1 MLTAIETIA
10 GVLPRALSD
19 YPASADQS
27 LLSLLAERIHIE
39 PFNAMATAIFVVAI
53 LHTFA
58 TARFSALAHAL
69 QHAHDRQSIAEG
81 RSPRPSVRA
90 EALHFLGEV
99 EVVFGLWAIVLI
111 ATMTAYAGW
120 ETAKHYFTTT
130 VNYTE
135 PMFVVVI
142 MALAAT
148 RPIIASAE
156 GALRRVAALG
166 RATPAAWWIAILTLG
181 PLLGS
186 FITEPAAMTICAL
199 LLARQFFDLQPSARL
214 KYATL
219 GLLFVNVS
227 IGGTLTHFAA
237 PPVLMVARLWE
248 WNLPFM
254 LGHFGWRAALAIAGA
269 TLVYFIAFRRELKAL
284 ARRAPRPDV
293 DEPEERAAAA
303 PLLPVPAWI
312 TAVHM
317 AFMAWTVFTAHY
329 PALFIGGF
337 LIFLGFAK
345 ATSAYQSRI
354 ELKAPML
361 VGFFLAGLVIHGG
374 LQGWWIAPILGRL
387 SETPLYLA
395 STLLTAFNDNA
406 LITYLATLVPD
417 FSDPL
422 KIAVVEGAVT
432 GGGLTVIANAPNPA
446 GQALLG
452 RFFGNAVS
460 PFGLM
465 LGALVPTA
473 IAVAAFRLL

>member
-1 MLTAIETIA
+1 MLTAIETIS

-19 YPASADQS
+19 YPSSGDQS

-39 PFNAMATAIFVVAI
+39 PFNAIATAIFVLAI

-58 TARFSALAHAL
+58 TARFSTLAHAL
-69 QHAHDRQSIAEG
+69 QHEHDRRSIAEG
-81 RSPRPSVRA
+81 RRTRPSVRA

-99 EVVFGLWAIVLI
+99 EVVFGLWAIALI
-111 ATMTAYAGW
+111 AAMTAYAGW
-120 ETAKHYFTTT
+120 ETAKHYFTAT

-148 RPIIASAE
+148 RPIIAFAE

-199 LLARQFFDLQPSARL
+199 LLARQFFDLQPSTRL

-269 TLVYFIAFRRELKAL
+269 TFVYFLGFRRELRAL

-293 DEPEERAAAA
+293 DEPEERAAAD

-312 TAVHM
+312 TAVHG

-354 ELKAPML
+354 EL
-361 VGFFLAGLVIHGG
+361 
-374 LQGWWIAPILGRL
+374 
-387 SETPLYLA
+387 
-395 STLLTAFNDNA
+395 
-406 LITYLATLVPD
+406 
-417 FSDPL
+417 
-422 KIAVVEGAVT
+422 
-432 GGGLTVIANAPNPA
+432 
-446 GQALLG
+446 
-452 RFFGNAVS
+452 
-460 PFGLM
+460 
-465 LGALVPTA
+465 
-473 IAVAAFRLL
+473 